1 MLPCRQQASRLSSEH
16 GELKREGEVG
26 GGMS

>member
-1 MLPCRQQASRLSSEH
+1 MLSCRQQASRLSSEH
-16 GELKREGEVG
+16 GELKREGEVE